1 MIAQIFLS
9 LVLLPLVTLFAL
21 LFVQKKRERLI
32 SSLVLICTI
41 ASVVLSFVLVAF
53 WLIEGGKPIYYRAG
67 SFYQYHEFDFIFAFY
82 YDVISAVFQLLGA
95 LLFFVVAL
103 FSKFYMH
110 REEGFKRYFVTF
122 LFFMTGYNVAVL
134 SGNFESFFTG
144 WEIIGIS
151 SFLLIAFY
159 RDRVLPVRNGFKV
172 LSFYRLGDI
181 FLILALFFCH
191 HLWHRNIQFDE
202 LAQGNIILGLSGA
215 QESLLFWL
223 GIFIVLAALIKS
235 AQFPFSSWLPRAME
249 GPSSSSSIF
258 YGSLAVHIGVF
269 LLLRTFPLWSHDIFI
284 RGLLIVVGLASVFSG
299 TLISRVQSGVKSQL
313 AYSTVVQIGFMLM
326 CLGFGFNG
334 FVLIHVVGHSFLR
347 AYQFLVS
354 PSVLSYLSHHMIF
367 HFKPRIKIL
376 RSKFLERIHSALY
389 LFSIKEFGL
398 DYFMY
403 RFLWKP
409 FKSIGAFIQKR
420 YRFLAIVALCMF
432 CILLW
437 LRNFLSPSLVLIL
450 DDQLPVWSA
459 GTGLI
464 IVLSAFSSS
473 GKPMDQWLKICLSQ
487 VFTVFALS
495 YNKPLGFAQLG
506 LYIIGLILAGVLGY
520 ICLVQVEQKEKSL
533 GMNQYHGH
541 VYEYRKQALVFLL
554 ACLGFAGF
562 PITTTFIGIDLFLT
576 YIHYHEWLILTFLC
590 LNYLF
595 LELALIRIY
604 IRVFLGP
611 HIKQYH
617 PIAFR
622 AS

>member
-1 MIAQIFLS
+1 MISQILLS
-9 LVLLPLVTLFAL
+9 LVLLPLVALFIL
-21 LFVQKKRERLI
+21 LFIESKRERLI
-32 SSLVLICTI
+32 SNLVLISTS
-41 ASVVLSFVLVAF
+41 AGLLMSLLAF
-53 WLIEGGKPIYYRAG
+53 LYWMLGEGKPIYHKVG
-67 SFYQYHEFDFIFAFY
+67 SIYSHHDFDFIFGFY
-82 YDVISAVFQLLGA
+82 YDLNSGVFQLLGA

-110 REEGFKRYFVTF
+110 REEGFKRYFFAF
-122 LFFMTGYNVAVL
+122 LFFMTGYNIAVL
-134 SGNFESFFTG
+134 SGNFESFFVG

-159 RDRVLPVRNGFKV
+159 RDRILPVRNGFKV

-181 FLILALFFCH
+181 FLIMALFLCH

-202 LAQGNIILGLSGA
+202 LTQENIVGSLSSS
-215 QESLLFWL
+215 QESLLLWL
-223 GIFIVLAALIKS
+223 SLFIVLAALIKS

-258 YGSLAVHIGVF
+258 YGSLAVHLGIF
-269 LLLRTFPLWSHDIFI
+269 LLLRTFPLWSHDYFI
-284 RGLLIVVGLASVFSG
+284 RGLLVAVGLISAISG

-326 CLGFGFNG
+326 ELGFGLNG
-334 FVLIHVVGHSFLR
+334 FVLFHVVGHSFLR

-367 HFKPRIKIL
+367 HFKPRVKVL
-376 RSKFLERIHSALY
+376 RSNFLERIHSAIY

-403 RFLWKP
+403 RFLWTP
-409 FKSIGAFIQKR
+409 FKRLGTFIQLKFQ
-420 YRFLAIVALCMF
+420 FLSISVLVLF
-432 CILLW
+432 CSLIM
-437 LRNFLSPSLVLIL
+437 LRNFVSQSYVLMI
-450 DDQLPVWSA
+450 DHQLPLWSA
-459 GTGLI
+459 GVGLI
-464 IVLSAFSSS
+464 IVLTAFSSA
-473 GKPMDQWLKICLSQ
+473 GRPLDQWLKICLSQ

-495 YNKPLGFAQLG
+495 YNKPLGLTQLF
-506 LYIIGLILAGVLGY
+506 LYLAGLMLAGTLGY
-520 ICLVQVEQKEKSL
+520 VCLVRVERKEKSL
-533 GMNQYHGH
+533 GMNKYHGH
-541 VYEYRKQALVFLL
+541 VYEYRKHALFFLL

-576 YIHYHEWLILTFLC
+576 YIHYHEWLMLTFLC